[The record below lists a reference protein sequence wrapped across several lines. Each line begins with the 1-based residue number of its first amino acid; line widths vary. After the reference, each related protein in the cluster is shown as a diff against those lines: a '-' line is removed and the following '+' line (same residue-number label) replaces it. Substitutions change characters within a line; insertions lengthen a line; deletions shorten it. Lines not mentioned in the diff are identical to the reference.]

1 MCSYSY
7 TPNKSIRGIVDTC
20 KCKTYSETYLTETT
34 LTEVT
39 AKYQIENKQ
48 VVFVKCFS
56 QWTLY
61 FKTALQKKI
70 KSGLVPQVTK
80 RQQCQ
85 GKPTNHTILWYWI
98 NCFEL
103 YIEKPVPDYT
113 AEQIYIDTEEKKKTA
128 HHSPSVKDTCTCW
141 LVANLLLNTGVQFSK
156 NIKTQLAVW
165 GETTPRRLLESID
178 SLHMHWFITQGQI
191 H

>member
-1 MCSYSY
+1 MQLHY

-56 QWTLY
+56 QCTLY
-61 FKTALQKKI
+61 FKTALQKKNKKWLSTPSDKKATVPRKTY
-70 KSGLVPQVTK
+70 KSHNTVILNKWFRAVYRKTCPWLYCGANLH
-80 RQQCQ
+80 RHW
-85 GKPTNHTILWYWI
+85 GK
-98 NCFEL
+98 
-103 YIEKPVPDYT
+103 EKTP
-113 AEQIYIDTEEKKKTA
+113 

-141 LVANLLLNTGVQFSK
+141 SVANLLLNTGVQFSK
-156 NIKTQLAVW
+156 KIKTQLAVW